1 MIEITKD
8 LKKIDELLELD
19 NSLFEQSKYTFQQF
33 HQMFQQD
40 EYKIWIYT
48 QEKIVAYAIVYK
60 NFDFYELFKIGVSN
74 EFQNTGIGS
83 QLLRE
88 IKKECGSIPLK
99 LEVSSKNLNAIAFY
113 KKMGFKKDGLRKNY
127 YGQNDDGILM
137 EWFSDFSI

>member
-40 EYKIWIYT
+40 EYKIWIYA

-60 NFDFYELFKIGVSN
+60 NFDFYELFKIGVSK

-83 QLLRE
+83 QLLME

-113 KKMGFKKDGLRKNY
+113 KNMGFKKDGLRKNY

-137 EWFSDFSI
+137 EWCSDFSI